1 MLTAEIAECV
11 DPAAVEN
18 LDGVTRVENETGTGG
33 TRLRITTDDPLELT
47 KKLCALS
54 VTQGWT
60 LRELKPHRQ
69 TLEDVFVR
77 ITGAEEVAV

>member
-1 MLTAEIAECV
+1 VLTAEIAECV